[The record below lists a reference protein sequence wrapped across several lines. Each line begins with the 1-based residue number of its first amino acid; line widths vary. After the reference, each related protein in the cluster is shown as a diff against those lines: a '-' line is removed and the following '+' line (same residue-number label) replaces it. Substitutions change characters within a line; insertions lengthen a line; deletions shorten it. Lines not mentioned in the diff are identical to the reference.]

1 MGDGFWIIIKN
12 YLLLPLRIFARYY
25 DEIGRVVSD
34 PMEEKGTTTPVLRWW
49 IATARG
55 IIVLVGSV
63 VAILFAFMAV
73 VLLFQKGFGYT
84 LIAALWF
91 MLVYPLLIIVAALS
105 VELLALL
112 MNLAADVHAIAE
124 ASRRESGDAARA
136 ANAKAVRNRE
146 TDES

>member
-12 YLLLPLRIFARYY
+12 YLLLPLRIFAQYY

-34 PMEEKGTTTPVLRWW
+34 PLEEKGTTPVLNWW

-63 VAILFAFMAV
+63 VALLFAFMV
-73 VLLFQKGFGYT
+73 FVFLFVKGFGYA
-84 LIAALWF
+84 LIAVLWF
-91 MLVYPLLIIVAALS
+91 LLVYPLLIIVAALS

-112 MNLAADVHAIAE
+112 MALAADVHAIAE
-124 ASRRESGDAARA
+124 AVRGDSTGTGGPAEAPAGRRA
-136 ANAKAVRNRE
+136 AP
-146 TDES
+146 DSES